1 MTMSGV
7 SPSEGRKA
15 RNAALR
21 MWRNSSRSRCRKA
34 SASASACREVLS
46 FRAGSGSFETQT
58 SGGRVI
64 QSHSA
69 KSPRNWS
76 RKIWMGAR
84 ESSPKRRRLRVARTK
99 SATSYTCRMAP
110 CVRCMRG
117 GPGRQGEK
125 EQELESSRQFEDQG
139 QLLLESQHDHQ
150 RHHGE
155 PLPSRPPEPFD
166 PAGKAEQSRHERLVS
181 RVSWHGG
188 ADARDCKKAREE
200 QLEQK
205 GSLIHASGAHCKA
218 TAIHAGTR
226 RKRPWVPL
234 TRRKH
239 AWSDSS
245 ADAGDATESWNQRGA
260 ATFLSGGRSRVPPS
274 EDGISCDDDP
284 GRTAGSFSS
293 VAGTDSDLLFCK
305 TQEASKLS
313 LLCARFAAPALL
325 SSGLSRP

>member
-1 MTMSGV
+1 MTDPPRHASSSTRNGGHW
-7 SPSEGRKA
+7 PGR
-15 RNAALR
+15 LQ
-21 MWRNSSRSRCRKA
+21 SSRLRGFKKPFSSSKRDPHSFARMTGEGISRGKA
-34 SASASACREVLS
+34 IASASACREVLS
-46 FRAGSGSFETQT
+46 FRAGNGNFESQT

-76 RKIWMGAR
+76 RKIWLGAR

-99 SATSYTCRMAP
+99 SATSYTCRMAS

-188 ADARDCKKAREE
+188 ADARHRQKAREE

-205 GSLIHASGAHCKA
+205 GSLIHASGAHCKS

-245 ADAGDATESWNQRGA
+245 ADARRRDRIVESAGCGYVFVR
-260 ATFLSGGRSRVPPS
+260 RSL
-274 EDGISCDDDP
+274 
-284 GRTAGSFSS
+284 AG
-293 VAGTDSDLLFCK
+293 
-305 TQEASKLS
+305 
-313 LLCARFAAPALL
+313 PAE
-325 SSGLSRP
+325 